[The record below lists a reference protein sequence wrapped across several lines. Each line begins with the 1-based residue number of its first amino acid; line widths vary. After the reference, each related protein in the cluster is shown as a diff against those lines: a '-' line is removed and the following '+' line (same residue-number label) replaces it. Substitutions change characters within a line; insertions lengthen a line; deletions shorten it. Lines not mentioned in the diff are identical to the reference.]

1 MQHPFAD
8 RCPRLPS
15 AVHCCQRT
23 YDAALRAH
31 NHPDA
36 GSKTG
41 DNLTEA
47 AYAAGHRVEEAAHKV
62 GDAVSGALGLN
73 KAGAAP
79 VTTSE
84 TNQSK

>member
-1 MQHPFAD
+1 MIFLWSS
-8 RCPRLPS
+8 LP
-15 AVHCCQRT
+15 CQRT

-31 NHPDA
+31 NHPEA

-47 AYAAGHRVEEAAHKV
+47 AYTAGHRIQESVHRIGDKV
-62 GDAVSGALGLN
+62 SAALGTD
-73 KAGAAP
+73 KTSAP

-84 TNQSK
+84 TNQADQK